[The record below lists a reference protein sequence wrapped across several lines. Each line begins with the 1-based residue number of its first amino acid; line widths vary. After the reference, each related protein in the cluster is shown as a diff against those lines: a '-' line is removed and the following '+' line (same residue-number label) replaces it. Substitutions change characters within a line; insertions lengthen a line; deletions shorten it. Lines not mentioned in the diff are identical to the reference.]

1 MKIHLHKKYK
11 LGPTLMEL
19 SEDPLNSSEE
29 NTQRDHTGPLCP
41 TNVPLHFSTDCTS
54 NAPMLNVRESILETS
69 FYNKVKHH

>member
-1 MKIHLHKKYK
+1 
-11 LGPTLMEL
+11 MEL

-29 NTQRDHTGPLCP
+29 NTQRDQTGPLCP

-69 FYNKVKHH
+69 FYK